1 MAANM
6 LRVSHLV
13 LFIISLA
20 SIGHASPM
28 QFRSKLGAMRKTD
41 WNAKDIGGNLKDDYA
56 DYYYYDY
63 YYDEEPLPSGPTRR
77 PNPAEEPEYDDYEE
91 EEPLPSG
98 PTREL
103 PLPSGPTR
111 RPGQAQSF
119 APKLRKNI
127 SPALNQFL
135 SLPFLTTQ
143 RPRKL
148 KPTKRIPRKKLLEQL
163 GPFKEHFIAPPK
175 VNAGA
180 LPLAF
185 ESSLPLNRFP
195 PFNNPGPAN
204 KGDIDMRR

>member
-1 MAANM
+1 MGQSESASQAAQTGQKVLPAVGLIVIGHRFEQIYRYSPVSVEEGVGTEMAANM
-6 LRVSHLV
+6 LRVSHLA

-20 SIGHASPM
+20 SNVHASPM
-28 QFRSKLGAMRKTD
+28 QFNSKLAAMRKTD
-41 WNAKDIGGNLKDDYA
+41 RNAKDIGGNLRDDNT
-56 DYYYYDY
+56 DYYYDY

-77 PNPAEEPEYDDYEE
+77 PNTPEEPEYDEYEE

-111 RPGQAQSF
+111 RPSQAQSF
-119 APKLRKNI
+119 APKLRTNI

-148 KPTKRIPRKKLLEQL
+148 KPTKRIQRKK
-163 GPFKEHFIAPPK
+163 
-175 VNAGA
+175 
-180 LPLAF
+180 
-185 ESSLPLNRFP
+185 
-195 PFNNPGPAN
+195 
-204 KGDIDMRR
+204 